1 MAKVLTLLVLRLLMN
16 LLLIGWISLWIIKPT
31 TLWIQSWRQAEDTA
45 KHTFFGYYGL
55 NFAVFSFPPIALSI
69 VGLIYLSLLPQHH
82 HPTRGGRS
90 AAITVSR
97 PAIINS
103 FIGIVSCFE
112 ILALLLFLLFLAW
125 NFYARVSNDF
135 KKLIPVKTL
144 NLNIWQLKYYRVA
157 TRFGL
162 LAEACLALLLFPVLR
177 GLSMFRLLNIE
188 FAASVKYHVWFGTG
202 LIFFSLVHGGST
214 LFIWTITHHIEEE
227 IWKWQRTGR
236 VYVAGLISL
245 VTGLLMWITSL
256 PQIRRKN
263 FEVFY
268 YTHHLYI
275 LFLVAF
281 LFHAGDRHFYWVL
294 PGIFLFGLDKIL
306 RIVQSRSESCV
317 LSANLFSCKAIE
329 LVLPKDQRLNYA
341 PSSFIFLNI
350 PLVSRFQ
357 WHPFSIIS
365 SSSVDKH
372 TLSIMMKCEGDWTN
386 SVYNKV
392 EEAANSEKK
401 INNITVRVEGPYG
414 PASVEFLRYD
424 NLFLVAGGIGIT
436 PFLSILKE
444 LACKNRLKSPKRVQ
458 LVFAVRT
465 FQDLNML
472 LPISSI
478 LFNPINNLNLK
489 LKVFVTQEK
498 KPSNG
503 KTTLQEFLAQSQV
516 QSIHLGTDED
526 YSRFPIRGPENFRWL
541 ATLVLITVL
550 TFLGFLIGLSHF
562 FIPSEHKNHSGIV
575 KLTASGAMKTAK
587 EKVPSWV
594 PDLIIIVSYVIA
606 ITIGGLAATIL
617 QWRGKN
623 REAPRMSKEE
633 VIKPEER
640 NFTELKP
647 IPLIEEHEIHTGE
660 RPKLEEI
667 MSEFEKNLRG
677 WSSIG
682 VLVCGPE
689 TMKEDVASMC
699 RKWPQCF
706 GVEDSGRNRMKMNL
720 NFHSLN
726 FNL

>member
-31 TLWIQSWRQAEDTA
+31 TIWIQSWRQAEDTA
-45 KHTFFGYYGL
+45 RHTFFGYYGL

-82 HPTRGGRS
+82 HPTRGGRG

-135 KKLIPVKTL
+135 KKLMPVKTMNL
-144 NLNIWQLKYYRVA
+144 NLWQLKYYRVA

-162 LAEACLALLLFPVLR
+162 LAEACLSLLLFPVLR

-275 LFLVAF
+275 VFLVAF

-294 PGIFLFGLDKIL
+294 PGMFLFGLDKIL
-306 RIVQSRSESCV
+306 RIVQSRSESCI

-329 LVLPKDQRLNYA
+329 LVLPKDPMLNYA

-372 TLSIMMKCEGDWTN
+372 SLSIMMKCEGDWTN
-386 SVYNKV
+386 SVYNKI
-392 EEAANSEKK
+392 EEAANCENK
-401 INNITVRVEGPYG
+401 INNIIVRVEGPYG
-414 PASVEFLRYD
+414 PASVDFLRYD

-444 LACKNRLKSPKRVQ
+444 LASKNRLKSPKRVQ

-472 LPISSI
+472 LPIASI
-478 LFNPINNLNLK
+478 IFNPIYNLNLK

-503 KTTLQEFLAQSQV
+503 TTTLQEFLAQSQV

-526 YSRFPIRGPENFRWL
+526 YSRFPIRGPESFRWL

-550 TFLGFLIGLSHF
+550 TFLGFLIG
-562 FIPSEHKNHSGIV
+562 V
-575 KLTASGAMKTAK
+575 MKLAASGAMKTAK

-606 ITIGGLAATIL
+606 ISVGGFAATIL
-617 QWRGKN
+617 QRRRKHK
-623 REAPRMSKEE
+623 EAPRMSKEV

-647 IPLIEEHEIHTGE
+647 IPITEEHEIHIGE

-677 WSSIG
+677 WSSVG

-689 TMKEDVASMC
+689 SVKEAVASMC
-699 RKWPQCF
+699 RQWPQCF
-706 GVEDSGRNRMKMNL
+706 GVEDLRRSRMKMNL